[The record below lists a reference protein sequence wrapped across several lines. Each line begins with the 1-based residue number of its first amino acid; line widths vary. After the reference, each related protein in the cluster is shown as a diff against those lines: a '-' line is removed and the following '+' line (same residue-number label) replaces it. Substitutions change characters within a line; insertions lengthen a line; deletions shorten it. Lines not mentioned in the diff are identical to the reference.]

1 MKLPKTIKIM
11 GHTFSVEEYPDSI
24 AVDESLGTGHFMSGR
39 IALRSGMSDDVLL
52 STLFHEAIH
61 MAARASDVEKMS
73 ESQISVAAIAAVSVH
88 RAFITKMEK

>member
-1 MKLPKTIKIM
+1 MKLPKTIEIM

-39 IALRSGMSDDVLL
+39 IALRGGMSDDVKL

-61 MAARASDVEKMS
+61 MATRASDVKMS

-88 RAFITKMEK
+88 RAL